1 VTGEKKEGLVLNTS
15 YLSKLVTSHL
25 NMKTDKVTRP
35 PAHRI
40 AVSALSVGQLYSRIS
55 RDISPFAVL
64 INFDTK
70 ES

>member
-1 VTGEKKEGLVLNTS
+1 VTGEKKEGLVLDTY
-15 YLSKLVTSHL
+15 YLSKLVTSNL
-25 NMKTDKVTRP
+25 NMKTDEVTRP
-35 PAHRI
+35 PAHKI
-40 AVSALSVGQLYSRIS
+40 AVNALSVGQLYIRIN

>member
-1 VTGEKKEGLVLNTS
+1 VTGEEKEALVLGTF

-25 NMKTDKVTRP
+25 NKKTDEVTRP
-35 PAHRI
+35 PAHKI

-55 RDISPFAVL
+55 RDVSAFAAL
-64 INFDTK
+64 TNFDTT